1 MRVGYFG
8 RSLGLRGGIGRY
20 ARELLAG
27 MEQVAPANQYLVY
40 TNREPGIDP
49 GVNTALRTGPR
60 RLGRVGYEQFWL
72 PAQLMRDRPDVYH
85 SLDYTLPLAARG
97 NFVITV
103 HDLIYLRHPEGTS
116 LRARV
121 LYRVLTRA
129 SIARARKV
137 ITVSDYTAR
146 EIAEYFSV
154 PREKLRVIPH
164 GVNPQL
170 QRVAASAD
178 SSSAMGALGI
188 RKPFVLFVGLL
199 TPRKGVLDLIGA
211 FERIQRQTGAECLV
225 LAGSPGAGYERIT
238 ERISASP
245 VRERILLAGPV
256 DDVTL
261 ASLYSEAAVFSLPS
275 HLEGFGLPVLEAM
288 LLGCPVVVSISSS
301 LPEVVGEAGLVART
315 GDAVSLGEA
324 IARVLT
330 EPGCAD
336 ALAEAGR
343 QRAGLFTW
351 EKTAEL
357 TLAVYEEAWEGRT

>member
-1 MRVGYFG
+1 VLVGYFG

-27 MEQVAPANQYLVY
+27 MERAAPANQYLLY
-40 TNREPGIDP
+40 TNRQPDTELGA
-49 GVNTALRTGPR
+49 NTILRAGPR

-72 PAQLMRDRPDVYH
+72 PAQLMRDMPDVYH
-85 SLDYTLPLAARG
+85 SPDYTLPLAARG
-97 NFVITV
+97 SFVITV

-146 EIAEYFSV
+146 EIAEYFRV

-164 GVNPQL
+164 GVNPHL
-170 QRVAASAD
+170 QRLAESAD
-178 SSSAMGALGI
+178 SPAALARLGV

-199 TPRKGVLDLIGA
+199 TPRKGVLELIEA
-211 FERIQRQTGAECLV
+211 FERIQPQTRLECLV

-245 VRERILLAGPV
+245 VRERILLAGPA

-288 LLGCPVVVSISSS
+288 LLGCPVVVSDSSS

-330 EPGCAD
+330 EPGCAE

-351 EKTAEL
+351 EKTADL
-357 TLAVYEEAWEGRT
+357 TLAVYEEAAESRR